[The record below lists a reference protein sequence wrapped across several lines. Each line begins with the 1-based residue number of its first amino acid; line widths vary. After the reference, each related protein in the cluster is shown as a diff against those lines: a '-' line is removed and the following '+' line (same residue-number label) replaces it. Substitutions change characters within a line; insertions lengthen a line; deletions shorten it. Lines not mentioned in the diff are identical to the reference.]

1 MAAKKSKPA
10 PVKKQAAKPAAK
22 AAAPAQPS
30 FGPSSADVER
40 LAKLLEKTGLVE
52 LEYREGD
59 KRLRLSRSG
68 GAVAYAAAPIAA
80 PAPVAAPAAAAAAAP
95 AAEASLENAVTSPM
109 VGTAYLSP
117 EPSAPAFVRVG
128 DKVKEG
134 QTLLIVEAMK
144 VMNPIR
150 SPRSGTV
157 ARIIVQNGA
166 PVEYGEALIVIE

>member
-22 AAAPAQPS
+22 AAPAQPS

-68 GAVAYAAAPIAA
+68 GAVAYAA
-80 PAPVAAPAAAAAAAP
+80 PVAAPAPIASPAAVAVAAP

-150 SPRSGTV
+150 SPRSGTI